1 MKGCL
6 GGRRRGS
13 GASLGRDV
21 QEDVSKK
28 LTPNTT
34 DVLGQ
39 EIARLEIRHSPAYS
53 RSTRGLVGLKP
64 VGSDGAEEKGS
75 GQCMYCD
82 EELSKTWTYVLV
94 SYSCYNKLPH
104 IGGLTPIEIYS
115 FTVPE
120 TRSLKSKCCQD
131 RVPSRGCRAEH
142 STLQLH

>member
-53 RSTRGLVGLKP
+53 RSTRGLVGLKA

-75 GQCMYCD
+75 GHSAEEPPSCD
-82 EELSKTWTYVLV
+82 CY
-94 SYSCYNKLPH
+94 YS
-104 IGGLTPIEIYS
+104 E
-115 FTVPE
+115 PE
-120 TRSLKSKCCQD
+120 QGRCISSQGQQQSHKQF
-131 RVPSRGCRAEH
+131 
-142 STLQLH
+142 